1 MFFLRAV
8 LLSLFL
14 FALPTISLA
23 DETTKENLEEQM
35 SPEQFFASGLNKLS
49 PEELATLN
57 AFIQGKI
64 EQTTKEVTK
73 TAVEEHQKNSVGFMS
88 GMFGGESTP
97 DINSNIVGLFKGW
110 KGKTRVTLAN
120 GQVWEQKSRTAELV
134 GGVRVESP
142 NITISQ
148 GVLSAWWAK
157 IDGYNTKVKVKRIK

>member
-1 MFFLRAV
+1 MFYLRAALFSFFLLA
-8 LLSLFL
+8 LS
-14 FALPTISLA
+14 TVSLA
-23 DETTKENLEEQM
+23 GEVIKQNLEEQM

-64 EQTTKEVTK
+64 EQTSKEASKV
-73 TAVEEHQKNSVGFMS
+73 AVEQHKENSVGFMS
-88 GMFGGESTP
+88 GMFGGEKTQNI
-97 DINSNIVGLFKGW
+97 DSNIVGMFKGW

-120 GQVWEQKSRTAELV
+120 GQVWEQKSNAAELV
-134 GGVRVESP
+134 GGVRADSP

-157 IDGYNTKVKVKRIK
+157 VDGYNTKVKVKRIK